1 MVVVA
6 AVDVGEDYEDDD
18 VVVVFARQR
27 LCSRILFL
35 SSPSPVS
42 NHPAKTR
49 LRLRERHY
57 HSNARRRAN
66 ENSDC
71 TRGIRIA
78 PAEFRDRLE
87 ARGRA
92 YPRIDSR
99 RELPRNVN
107 PLRHVISS
115 AALQGACTVDSIGR
129 LAGER
134 HVRAMKT
141 PGLSK
146 RHKKSRLIQVARI
159 NYRSPS
165 LEKERKTII
174 RRLPRKG
181 RYERISA

>member
-6 AVDVGEDYEDDD
+6 AVDVGEDYEDDVVVVV

-35 SSPSPVS
+35 PSPSPVS

-87 ARGRA
+87 ARGRP

-115 AALQGACTVDSIGR
+115 ARRV
-129 LAGER
+129 AGCV
-134 HVRAMKT
+134 H
-141 PGLSK
+141 
-146 RHKKSRLIQVARI
+146 
-159 NYRSPS
+159 
-165 LEKERKTII
+165 
-174 RRLPRKG
+174 RRLDRQARRRTSRSRDENAG
-181 RYERISA
+181 ALGET